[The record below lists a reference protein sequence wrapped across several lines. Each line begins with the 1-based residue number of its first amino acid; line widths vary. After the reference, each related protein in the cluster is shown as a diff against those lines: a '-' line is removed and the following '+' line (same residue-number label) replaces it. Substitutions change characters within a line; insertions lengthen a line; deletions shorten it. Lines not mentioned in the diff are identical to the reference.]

1 MSLPILSIIPV
12 VPVLPV
18 LPAALAAPGLPLT
31 PPSGGAA
38 VSIADMGG
46 ALAQS
51 GGTMPLRLI
60 VLFTLLSLLP
70 ALLLTMTSFTR
81 MVVVLSFVRHGL
93 GAQGVPPNQIVVG
106 LALFLTL
113 FTMAPTL
120 DRVHRAGLS
129 PYMQGQLTEV
139 QALEAATPAL
149 RDFLLPQTRDGDLAL
164 FYRLSNEA
172 PPPRA
177 QQVGLRHLV
186 PAFVLSELRTACEM
200 GFLVLVPFL
209 VIDLVVASVLTA
221 LGMVMVPPGPVAL
234 PLKLLLFVLV
244 DGWSLT
250 VQALVRSFHLT
261 AGAPAAGG
269 GAP

>member
-1 MSLPILSIIPV
+1 MI
-12 VPVLPV
+12 
-18 LPAALAAPGLPLT
+18 PGLPMILAAAPAASFALT
-31 PPSGGAA
+31 PPAGGGGMVAS
-38 VSIADMGG
+38 VSG

-70 ALLLTMTSFTR
+70 AILLTMTSFTR

-93 GAQGVPPNQIVVG
+93 GAQGVPPNQIIVG
-106 LALFLTL
+106 LALFLTF
-113 FTMAPTL
+113 FTMAPTM
-120 DRVHRAGLS
+120 DRVYRVGLA
-129 PYMQGQLTEV
+129 PYMQGQLSEV
-139 QALEAATPAL
+139 QALEVVTPVL
-149 RDFLLPQTRDGDLAL
+149 RDFLLPQTRDADLAL
-164 FYRLSNEA
+164 FYRISQEPVPA
-172 PPPRA
+172 SA
-177 QQVGLRHLV
+177 AQVGLRHLV

-244 DGWSLT
+244 DGWSLA
-250 VQALVRSFHLT
+250 VQALVRSFHVAA
-261 AGAPAAGG
+261 AGAGG
-269 GAP
+269 GGP